1 MWSSPRD
8 PYHLQDMSGWRAG
21 LIALALGGV
30 ILAMGWVLTRD
41 GSPSTTTD
49 PGTVDAD
56 VTLACPEAFDLVCDE
71 LAAQL
76 VLGRDDFSPGQEI
89 PAGTLVISFAGD
101 IAELAPTAFARSP
114 IAIAAI
120 GERAPALEHTCG
132 TVDVSCL
139 VDQAGASWVDLG
151 APTAW
156 GTVKLGLADP
166 DAGIADLEA
175 WRLVAGALPANGF
188 GETVVLRSAEGG
200 DLMLEWIQFPTR
212 ADAVVAAEVAIAGQL
227 VNFQNRTGRL
237 KVFYPDPTPYLQ
249 VAAYGEGRAARNV
262 AEQLNSADIQALL
275 GSLGLRPM
283 TGEAQ
288 DLLEGLGSPGG
299 EMAPLSPTDG
309 PALVAAWDE
318 LVGG

>member
-1 MWSSPRD
+1 
-8 PYHLQDMSGWRAG
+8 MSGWRAG

-30 ILAMGWVLTRD
+30 ILAIGWLATRD

-49 PGTVDAD
+49 PGAVDAD
-56 VTLACPEAFDLVCDE
+56 VTLACTEAFHLVCDE
-71 LAAQL
+71 LADRL
-76 VLGRDDFSPGQEI
+76 VLRRADFSPGQEI
-89 PAGTLVISFAGD
+89 PADTLVIAFAGD

-120 GERAPALEHTCG
+120 GERAPALERSCG
-132 TVDVSCL
+132 TIDISCL
-139 VDQAGASWVDLG
+139 VGQAGASWGDLG
-151 APTAW
+151 APSAW
-156 GTVKLGLADP
+156 GTVKLGLAHP
-166 DAGIADLEA
+166 NGGVADLEA
-175 WRLVAGALPANGF
+175 WRLVAGASPANGF
-188 GETVVLRSAEGG
+188 GETVALRSAEGG

-212 ADAVVAAEVAIAGQL
+212 ADVVVAAEVVIAGQL

-237 KVFYPDPTPYLQ
+237 EVFYPDPTPYLQ
-249 VAAYGEGRAARNV
+249 VGAFGEGRAARNV
-262 AEQLNSADIQALL
+262 VEQLNSADIQALL

-288 DLLEGLGSPGG
+288 GLLEGLGSPGG

-309 PALVAAWDE
+309 PALVAKWDE